1 MEYLCSLL
9 LLLLSSPN
17 LFPRFQDSADTL
29 VCPSS
34 APPSAT
40 NRPHPCSS
48 PALVQC
54 MFYSHEG
61 SSDCCLNSPGQRLRC
76 HSSFYME
83 EPFLVNASH
92 VCSSVKLLHTALCP
106 GNGQGEWDGAASQ
119 AAGCQP
125 QDSSLSFGAAV
136 WGCFKSHFRNGS
148 FDLSDVKVACKRE
161 RQTA

>member
-76 HSSFYME
+76 HSGFYME

-92 VCSSVKLLHTALCP
+92 VCSSVKLLHKPCALEMGRGSGMGLP
-106 GNGQGEWDGAASQ
+106 PRQLAASHRTAVFPLGLLSEAVLNPTLEM
-119 AAGCQP
+119 AALICQM
-125 QDSSLSFGAAV
+125 
-136 WGCFKSHFRNGS
+136 
-148 FDLSDVKVACKRE
+148 
-161 RQTA
+161 